1 VSAGGMW
8 GGGAGG
14 GAGGGLRGGLRGG
27 EIYVRRNAVRCC
39 CCCCSLTRS
48 LRLFLPFLFFSFLF
62 FSFHFF
68 FFLPFHPRLS
78 KHALCPVMP
87 KRTFDPLIY
96 QPHFFAGPTDLQC
109 RSRGFRFFEFLGLF
123 AAASSISTRL

>member
-1 VSAGGMW
+1 V
-8 GGGAGG
+8 
-14 GAGGGLRGGLRGG
+14 GLEEGLEEAFEEAFEEAKFMSG
-27 EIYVRRNAVRCC
+27 ETPCVAAAAAALSPV
-39 CCCCSLTRS
+39 
-48 LRLFLPFLFFSFLF
+48 LFVCFFLSFSFLF